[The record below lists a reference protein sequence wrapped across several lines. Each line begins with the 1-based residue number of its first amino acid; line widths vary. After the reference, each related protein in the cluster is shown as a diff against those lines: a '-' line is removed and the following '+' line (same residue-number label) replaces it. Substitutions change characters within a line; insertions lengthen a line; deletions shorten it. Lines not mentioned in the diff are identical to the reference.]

1 VTGSVDGE
9 DTVRRLLIALVVLV
23 GLLVAADRVGVVL
36 AQRALATQIRT
47 ELALQQ
53 TPDVS
58 IRGIPFLTQAIRG
71 RYQEVGVVLPD
82 VDSGPL
88 QNMAVDARLFGV
100 RASLGDV
107 LRRRIDA
114 VPVDRITGEV
124 TIGYDDLA
132 RASGIP
138 GLRIV
143 RDGDG
148 LRVSGT
154 VEVLGRQ
161 VDASAVGRVEVA
173 GNDIAITAERAEVA
187 GVDLPQPALDVAARL
202 LSFRVSPRDLPLD
215 LRITGVRSGDE
226 ALLVG
231 AESDAV
237 VLRR

>member
-1 VTGSVDGE
+1 M
-9 DTVRRLLIALVVLV
+9 RRLLIALVVLA

-36 AQRALATQIRT
+36 AERALADQIRT

-71 RYQEVGVVLPD
+71 RYQEVRVVLPD
-82 VDSGPL
+82 VDSDPL
-88 QNMAVDARLFGV
+88 QNIEVDARLLGV
-100 RASLGDV
+100 RAPLGDV

-114 VPVDRITGEV
+114 VPVDRITGDL

-132 RASGIP
+132 RASGIA

-143 RDGDG
+143 RDGDA

-173 GNDIAITAERAEVA
+173 GDDIAITAEQAQVG
-187 GVDLPQPALDVAARL
+187 GVELPRPALDAAARL
-202 LSFRVSPRDLPLD
+202 LSFRVSPRNLPLD
-215 LRITGVRSGDE
+215 LRITGVRTGDQ
-226 ALLVG
+226 ALVVT